1 MWYGL
6 WGGGEDG
13 GRKPCAVHFN
23 MQREDYISYYTKG
36 YTMHGEWFLNGK
48 RLPRRPNGLDE
59 PLAHLQELPS
69 GELAKDGGAVRWTL
83 VDAELE
89 DPEFPALTDDLE
101 ITDGCAAQYEGRKN
115 VGRVVMGRSRLGVT
129 LHSVITVA
137 KHGKCLA
144 DGLSNVPVSKIN
156 EGLQNGHHIGT
167 GTRAHVLYLA
177 QTHPGPLTAEENR
190 VGAWAPG
197 RYFYGH
203 YADSLWSSSDQ
214 AMDFKPYKEAK
225 KYRYRAGLVADKERA
240 AVSGRFTGRRR
251 FCACPPCAPP
261 KFATGKCLVRH
272 ISAPPVALVCPTVR
286 APAGTK
292 TRTQALT
299 DFSRALKAGEVR
311 AVVAADDE
319 KALEGNFWLAEL
331 LSESYAI
338 DEDVVLNGDHLK
350 AGFLV
355 VKVRWL
361 SFQGKAWDLRR
372 YSVGEESLVVTSALV
387 RTAPVNM
394 DSSGSFRVLSASDEQ
409 RIDAAI

>member
-1 MWYGL
+1 MKITIHCFVSSKQPASL
-6 WGGGEDG
+6 
-13 GRKPCAVHFN
+13 F
-23 MQREDYISYYTKG
+23 
-36 YTMHGEWFLNGK
+36 FLLS
-48 RLPRRPNGLDE
+48 LPP
-59 PLAHLQELPS
+59 PPPIWQ
-69 GELAKDGGAVRWTL
+69 
-83 VDAELE
+83 
-89 DPEFPALTDDLE
+89 F
-101 ITDGCAAQYEGRKN
+101 EGRKN

-272 ISAPPVALVCPTVR
+272 ISAPPVALVCPAVR

-355 VKVRWL
+355 VKVGTGRASSCCL
-361 SFQGKAWDLRR
+361 GSPDTARLVLFRTGTVALLPGEGLGPASVLGRR
-372 YSVGEESLVVTSALV
+372 GVSCSDQRTRAYSPRQHGLQRLV
-387 RTAPVNM
+387 PYP
-394 DSSGSFRVLSASDEQ
+394 FC
-409 RIDAAI
+409 I